1 MSQSVSPD
9 CTTYIGPA
17 DGLPLGTGVADK
29 AEVVFGIGIA
39 DKAGVVDGTEVAV
52 ETRVAVGVRVTVGV
66 GVSVRAGV
74 IVWAETGAA
83 ETIRR
88 IART

>member
-29 AEVVFGIGIA
+29 AEVVFGTGVA
-39 DKAGVVDGTEVAV
+39 DKARVVGTG
-52 ETRVAVGVRVTVGV
+52 VAVGVRVTVGV

-88 IART
+88 KART